1 MDKLNPNN
9 GSSYVPNPNST
20 FQKAGNEQIQGK
32 FLGNNFFWS
41 SKKPL
46 NSKSTHEQCI
56 FDDIYL

>member
-32 FLGNNFFWS
+32 FLGNNFLII
-41 SKKPL
+41 KKLL
-46 NSKSTHEQCI
+46 NSKSSHDECI
-56 FDDIYL
+56 YDDFCL

>member
-32 FLGNNFFWS
+32 FLGNNFLII
-41 SKKPL
+41 KKPL
-46 NSKSTHEQCI
+46 NSNSTHEQCI
-56 FDDIYL
+56 FDDICL